1 MSKVHLLIMV
11 LCVSLWAEGS
21 YAQNTY
27 VLTLEQMFAL
37 ADENSKTIKAEDAAV
52 IEAQQGVKVAKN
64 GYLPDIDLSLS
75 ASYLG
80 SGYLLDREF
89 KKGQSVPMPHFG
101 NNFAIEATQLIYAG
115 GAVTNGVAMAKLKE
129 EMAGVN
135 REAARSRIRFM
146 LTGFYLDLYKLH
158 NALKVYDKNIELTRI
173 VIEDTK
179 ARNKAGVALQNDVTR
194 YELQLKNFELAR
206 CRVENSVEIL
216 NYDLVTMLG
225 LSSNT
230 HILPDTSLLACS
242 SPVEEMAYWQQLA
255 HTDAHIVR
263 QSALEIEMGKYAE
276 KLARAERR
284 PTVALVA
291 ANHFDGPIT
300 IEVPTIN
307 KNYNYWH
314 VGVGLSFKLSS
325 LYKADKSIKQAEYKT
340 LLSRRRK
347 EDVLE
352 QISLAVQADYIKYLE
367 SYDELTTFEKSVQ
380 LANENY
386 AVISNRYHNEV
397 ALVTEMIDAS
407 NQLLDVELQL
417 VNARINVIFNYYK
430 LKNTSGNL

>member
-1 MSKVHLLIMV
+1 MSKVRLLIMV
-11 LCVSLWAEGS
+11 LCTSLWAEGS

-80 SGYLLDREF
+80 NGYLLDREF
-89 KKGQSVPMPHFG
+89 KNGQSVPMPHFG
-101 NNFAIEATQLIYAG
+101 NNFAIEATQLIYGG
-115 GAVTNGVAMAKLKE
+115 GAVSNSVAMAKLSE

-158 NALKVYDKNIELTRI
+158 NALAVYDRNIELAKV

-179 ARNKAGVALQNDVTR
+179 ARNAAGVALQNDVTR
-194 YELQLKNFELAR
+194 YELQLKNLELAR
-206 CRVENSVEIL
+206 RRVENSVEIL

-225 LSSNT
+225 LPADTKIMSDTTLLERS
-230 HILPDTSLLACS
+230 LPM
-242 SPVEEMAYWQQLA
+242 EGMAYWQQRAESNA
-255 HTDAHIVR
+255 HAIK
-263 QSALEIEMGKYAE
+263 QSALAVEMGEYGE

-284 PTVALVA
+284 PSVALIA

-300 IEVPTIN
+300 IEVPVIN
-307 KNYNYWH
+307 KNFNYWY
-314 VGVGLSFKLSS
+314 VGVGVSFKLSS
-325 LYKADKSIKQAEYKT
+325 LYKANKSIKQAHYKT
-340 LLSRRRK
+340 MLSRRRQ
-347 EDVLE
+347 EEVLE
-352 QISLAVQADYIKYLE
+352 QTSLAVQADYTKYLE
-367 SYDELTTFEKSVQ
+367 AYDEVATLEKSVQ

-386 AVISNRYHNEV
+386 AVIENRYRNDV
-397 ALVTEMIDAS
+397 ALVTDMLDAS
-407 NQLLDVELQL
+407 NQLLDAELQL

>member
-1 MSKVHLLIMV
+1 MSKVHLFIVV
-11 LCVSLWAEGS
+11 LLALLWAEGS
-21 YAQNTY
+21 YAQKTY

-37 ADENSKTIKAEDAAV
+37 ADENSKTMKAEDAAV
-52 IEAQQGVKVAKN
+52 TEAQQAVKVAKN
-64 GYLPDIDLSLS
+64 GYLPDIDISLS

-80 SGYLLDREF
+80 NGYLLDREF
-89 KKGQSVPMPHFG
+89 KNGQSVPMPHFG

-115 GAVTNGVAMAKLKE
+115 GAVTNGVAVAKLKE
-129 EMAGVN
+129 EMASAN

-146 LTGFYLDLYKLH
+146 LTGFYLDLYKLR

-206 CRVENSVEIL
+206 RRVENSVEIL
-216 NYDLVTMLG
+216 NYDLVTLLG
-225 LSSNT
+225 LPADT
-230 HILPDTSLLACS
+230 QIEPDTTMLAKTL
-242 SPVEEMAYWQQLA
+242 PMEGVAYWQQMAESNA
-255 HTDAHIVR
+255 HAVK
-263 QSALEIEMGKYAE
+263 QSALAVEMGERAE
-276 KLARAERR
+276 MLARAERR
-284 PTVALVA
+284 PTVALFA

-307 KNYNYWH
+307 KNFNYWYIG
-314 VGVGLSFKLSS
+314 VGVSFPIHS
-325 LYKADKSIKQAEYKT
+325 LYKANKSIRQAQYST
-340 LLSRRRK
+340 MLSRRRQD
-347 EDVLE
+347 EVVE
-352 QISLAVQADYIKYLE
+352 QTSLTIQSDYVRYME
-367 SYDELTTFEKSVQ
+367 AYDEVATLEKSVQ

-386 AVISNRYHNEV
+386 QVIENRYRNDIV
-397 ALVTEMIDAS
+397 LVTDMLDAS
-407 NQLLDVELQL
+407 TQLLDAELKL